1 MGRLRGCLWL
11 TAGLVVALLA
21 GFVAYTTLQRATAQE
36 AASGAAQ
43 ATLPTV
49 EVVAAARAVEIRSA
63 LGVDDLQLIEL
74 PVDAVPEGAVSTL
87 DDAVGKLTLVELYP
101 GEVILSQRLLDPNVV
116 ARDGRLALVLAEDQV
131 LMAFPVGDLM
141 SRMNV
146 LKPGD
151 RVDLLFSMDF
161 PAEGIDELTGS
172 AGGAVTRQEGKEEQV
187 TFDLMQNVSI
197 AAVVGG
203 QTQADGS
210 RSAPQALLLTVGPQ
224 DALIIKYALDAGGK
238 VDIVLRAPGM
248 EGPFDVD
255 PVDINYLIDRF
266 QIPTMDLGR

>member
-1 MGRLRGCLWL
+1 MGRLKGCLWL

-87 DDAVGKLTLVELYP
+87 DAAVGKLTLVELYP

-172 AGGAVTRQEGKEEQV
+172 AGGAVTRQEGQEEQV

-203 QTQADGS
+203 QTQADGA

-224 DALIIKYALDAGGK
+224 DALIIKYALDAGGV